1 MILKLNN
8 EDKNKVLSSL
18 NKLSDSINI
27 LLKFEIKNDINNR
40 KEFHSLCERENDV
53 IVSNIS
59 NITNI
64 IINYRKNVIE
74 DSLELTK
81 KLFILNEKNFNFY
94 EVEIPSF
101 SKKIKD
107 IKNKEDIYEEV
118 SVNIELFKSLIK
130 LSIADNDYYLNKINE
145 IEMIRKNIHDI
156 NNKTTLISI
165 MLLIKVLNKEISTNE
180 IKKEEMFFLTILKE
194 ALDSIN
200 LLQKEY
206 FN

>member
-118 SVNIELFKSLIK
+118 SINIELFKSLIK

-165 MLLIKVLNKEISTNE
+165 ILLIKVLNKEISTNE